1 MYIGNNGELLF
12 ATESLFPVLF
22 AINLMVGLLLLI
34 LFKKQK
40 NISVKYWV
48 MACFFFCAGSFFI
61 AARNYLPVFIGYC
74 VANFLLIYSHY
85 LCYRSIEYFNKGTY
99 SKDTGVQLFCIAYA
113 LGYLLILNYQYT
125 DYIGTYAGLFNFIL
139 QFWIFFK
146 IYKMNSEAMNPFS
159 KALAYCY
166 LATSL
171 IWFSRMLL
179 SGIYNF
185 QMYGEH
191 TFADWLTL
199 SLITLFILLKHFM
212 YGAMQ
217 LTQSNKN
224 LETIS
229 ELLKEREKL
238 ISLLEAEKIK
248 AEQANSAKSQFLAN
262 VSHEI
267 RTPLHGLIGLVSI
280 VLKSSMSNDI
290 RKSLDKILFT
300 SKALLLVLNDILDFS
315 KINSEKFQ
323 VVIEPFLLK
332 TLFEDSSELF
342 TNSASEKNIEL
353 HFHIDKNMPK
363 ELYGD
368 FYKLRQVVMNLVGNA
383 IKFTDQGSI
392 KVSAQVNQIEND
404 WVNLT
409 IRVIDTGI
417 GISDQNLNSIYEP
430 FHQIDN
436 SNTRK
441 YDGVGLGLPICQ
453 NILSHMDSHLNMRSQ
468 INVGT
473 EASFELRLKIKTN
486 PEPIGNPIIDS
497 SATENYQSALL
508 AIPNK
513 KIMVAED
520 NSINLD
526 VIQHYL
532 EYLNIEFTAVSNG
545 EQCVEELQRNRY
557 DLLLIDIQMP
567 ILDGIQA
574 TRKIRLLDAL
584 KDLPI
589 IGLSAGV
596 SDKEQEICL
605 QSGMNDFLGKPFEME
620 DLAKILL
627 KYLSPQDKL

>member
-1 MYIGNNGELLF
+1 MYIGNNGQLMF

-22 AINLMVGLLLLI
+22 AIHLMVGTLLFV
-34 LFKKQK
+34 LFRK
-40 NISVKYWV
+40 NKNLSVKYWV
-48 MACFFFCAGSFFI
+48 TACFLFCTGSFLI
-61 AARNYLPVFIGYC
+61 ATRNYLPAFIGYSL
-74 VANFLLIYSHY
+74 ANFLLIYSHY
-85 LCYRSIEYFNKGTY
+85 LCYRSIEYFNKGAY
-99 SKDTGVQLFCIAYA
+99 SNNTGIQLFCIAYA
-113 LGYLLILNYQYT
+113 LGYLLILNYQFT
-125 DYIGTYAGLFNFIL
+125 NFIGAYAGLFNFIL

-146 IYKMNSEAMNPFS
+146 IYKMNSLVSNPFS
-159 KALAYCY
+159 RALAYCY

-171 IWFSRMLL
+171 IWFTRMFL
-179 SGIYNF
+179 SSIYNF
-185 QMYGEH
+185 QMYGDH

-199 SLITLFILLKHFM
+199 SLITLCILLKHFM

-217 LTQSNKN
+217 LTQSNTD
-224 LETIS
+224 LERVS
-229 ELLKEREKL
+229 ELLAEREKL
-238 ISLLEAEKIK
+238 ITLLEVEKIK
-248 AEQANSAKSQFLAN
+248 ADQANTAKSQFLAN

-280 VLKSSMSNDI
+280 ILKSPMSNDI
-290 RKSLDKILFT
+290 RKSLDKVLFT
-300 SKALLLVLNDILDFS
+300 SKALLLILNDILDFS
-315 KINSEKFQ
+315 KISSEKYQ
-323 VVIEPFLLK
+323 IVNEPFLLK
-332 TLFEDSSELF
+332 KLFEDSFELF
-342 TNSASEKNIEL
+342 SNSATEKNIEVQ
-353 HFHIDKNMPK
+353 FHIDKNMPQ
-363 ELYGD
+363 ELIGD
-368 FYKLRQVVMNLVGNA
+368 FYKLRQVIMNLLGNA
-383 IKFTDQGSI
+383 IKFTNQGSI
-392 KVSAQVNQIEND
+392 KVSAEVDRIENE

-409 IRVIDTGI
+409 VRIIDTGI
-417 GISDQNLNSIYEP
+417 GISEENLKSIYEP

-436 SNTRK
+436 SNTRQ

-453 NILSHMDSHLNMRSQ
+453 NILSHMGSHLIMISQ
-468 INVGT
+468 MNVGT
-473 EASFELRLKIKTN
+473 EASFELRLNIN
-486 PEPIGNPIIDS
+486 ANSEPMSEHIIPSIPLD
-497 SATENYQSALL
+497 NYQSALL
-508 AIPNK
+508 AISNK

-627 KYLSPQDKL
+627 KHLLPHDKP

>member
-1 MYIGNNGELLF
+1 
-12 ATESLFPVLF
+12 
-22 AINLMVGLLLLI
+22 
-34 LFKKQK
+34 
-40 NISVKYWV
+40 
-48 MACFFFCAGSFFI
+48 
-61 AARNYLPVFIGYC
+61 
-74 VANFLLIYSHY
+74 
-85 LCYRSIEYFNKGTY
+85 
-99 SKDTGVQLFCIAYA
+99 
-113 LGYLLILNYQYT
+113 
-125 DYIGTYAGLFNFIL
+125 
-139 QFWIFFK
+139 
-146 IYKMNSEAMNPFS
+146 
-159 KALAYCY
+159 
-166 LATSL
+166 
-171 IWFSRMLL
+171 
-179 SGIYNF
+179 
-185 QMYGEH
+185 
-191 TFADWLTL
+191 
-199 SLITLFILLKHFM
+199 M

-238 ISLLEAEKIK
+238 ISLLEVEKIK

-290 RKSLDKILFT
+290 RKSLDKVLFT
-300 SKALLLVLNDILDFS
+300 SKALLLILNDILDFS
-315 KINSEKFQ
+315 KISSEKFQ

-363 ELYGD
+363 ELFGD
-368 FYKLRQVVMNLVGNA
+368 FYKLRQVIMNLVGNA

-392 KVSAQVNQIEND
+392 KVSAQVDQIEND

-453 NILSHMDSHLNMRSQ
+453 NILSHMGSHLNMRSQ

-473 EASFELRLKIKTN
+473 EASFELRLKINSN

-497 SATENYQSALL
+497 SATENYQSAFN

-627 KYLSPQDKL
+627 KYLSPQDKP